1 MKNSGLVVNETNES
15 SVSFADGEIF
25 VLCQFYGS
33 FKCTGNSYHMFF
45 FFLIVRLCE
54 YNLQCFFSSFHMLV
68 T

>member
-45 FFLIVRLCE
+45 FFFDRKV
-54 YNLQCFFSSFHMLV
+54 M
-68 T
+68 